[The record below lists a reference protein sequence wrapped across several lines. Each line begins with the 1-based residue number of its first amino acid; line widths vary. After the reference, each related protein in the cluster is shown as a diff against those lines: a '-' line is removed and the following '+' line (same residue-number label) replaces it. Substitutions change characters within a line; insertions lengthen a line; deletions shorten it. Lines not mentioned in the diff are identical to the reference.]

1 MIECHK
7 VDSKNIEAVL
17 LYKREQLIYEIR
29 NLAYVEGDI
38 MPEAQ
43 QHERHTV
50 QDIGEAGN
58 IDRVTRILDLALSEC
73 SEWLYPFTKRRIY
86 RECLDDRLTEKKVY
100 SIFMRV
106 PKDFSQTTLN
116 AIENLVHEYLVCS
129 ALADWL
135 SIANPKKAAVWKEK
149 TEELKTAIK
158 NKPRLRRNRLR
169 ISQHPF

>member
-1 MIECHK
+1 M
-7 VDSKNIEAVL
+7 A
-17 LYKREQLIYEIR
+17 
-29 NLAYVEGDI
+29 
-38 MPEAQ
+38 EAQ

-135 SIANPKKAAVWKEK
+135 SIANPKKASVWKEK
-149 TEELKTAIK
+149 MEELKTAIK

>member
-17 LYKREQLIYEIR
+17 LFKREQLIYDIR

-100 SIFMRV
+100 SIFR
-106 PKDFSQTTLN
+106 
-116 AIENLVHEYLVCS
+116 EC
-129 ALADWL
+129 
-135 SIANPKKAAVWKEK
+135 
-149 TEELKTAIK
+149 
-158 NKPRLRRNRLR
+158 LR
-169 ISQHPF
+169 IFHKQRSMPSRIWCMSILCAAHSLIG

>member
-1 MIECHK
+1 MLECRK
-7 VDSKNIEAVL
+7 LDSKTVQAL
-17 LYKREQLIYEIR
+17 LLFKREQLIYDIR

-38 MPEAQ
+38 MPEDQ

-58 IDRVTRILDLALSEC
+58 IDRVTRVLNLAHSEC
-73 SEWLYPFTKRRIY
+73 VEWLYPFTKRRINND
-86 RECLDDRLTEKKVY
+86 CLDDRLREKKVY
-100 SIFMRV
+100 SIYMTV

-116 AIENLVHEYLVCS
+116 AIEELVHEYLVCS

-149 TEELKTAIK
+149 MEDLKTSIK
-158 NKPRLRRNRLR
+158 NKPRLRRGRLR
-169 ISQHPF
+169 ISKHPF

>member
-1 MIECHK
+1 MLDCRK
-7 VDSKNIEAVL
+7 LDSKTVQAL
-17 LYKREQLIYEIR
+17 LLFKREQLIYDIR

-38 MPEAQ
+38 MPEDQ

-58 IDRVTRILDLALSEC
+58 IDRVTRVLNLAHSEC
-73 SEWLYPFTKRRIY
+73 VEWLYPFTKRRINND
-86 RECLDDRLTEKKVY
+86 CLDDRLREKKVY
-100 SIFMRV
+100 SIYMTV

-116 AIENLVHEYLVCS
+116 AIEELVHEYLVCS

-149 TEELKTAIK
+149 MEDLKTSIK
-158 NKPRLRRNRLR
+158 NKPRLRRGRLR
-169 ISQHPF
+169 IGKHPF

>member
-1 MIECHK
+1 
-7 VDSKNIEAVL
+7 
-17 LYKREQLIYEIR
+17 
-29 NLAYVEGDI
+29 

-106 PKDFSQTTLN
+106 PEDFSQTTLN

>member
-1 MIECHK
+1 MLECRK
-7 VDSKNIEAVL
+7 LDSKTVQAL
-17 LYKREQLIYEIR
+17 LLFKREQLIYDIR

-38 MPEAQ
+38 MPEDQ

-58 IDRVTRILDLALSEC
+58 IDRVTRVLNLAHSEC
-73 SEWLYPFTKRRIY
+73 VEWLYPFTKRRINND
-86 RECLDDRLTEKKVY
+86 CLDDRLREKKVY
-100 SIFMRV
+100 SIYMTV

-116 AIENLVHEYLVCS
+116 AIEELVHEYLVCS

-149 TEELKTAIK
+149 MEDLKTSIK
-158 NKPRLRRNRLR
+158 NKPRLRRGRLR
-169 ISQHPF
+169 LRKHPF

>member
-17 LYKREQLIYEIR
+17 LFKREQLIYDIR

-58 IDRVTRILDLALSEC
+58 IDRVTRIFDLALSEC